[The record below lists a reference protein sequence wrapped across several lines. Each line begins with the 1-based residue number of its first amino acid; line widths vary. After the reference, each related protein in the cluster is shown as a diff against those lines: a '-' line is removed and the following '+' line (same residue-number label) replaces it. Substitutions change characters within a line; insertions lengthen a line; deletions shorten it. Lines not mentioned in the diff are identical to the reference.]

1 MEPKVLLDAV
11 YIPSEDV
18 VAREIEGELVIIPL
32 TAGIGD
38 VEDEL
43 FSLNETGRAIWD
55 KLDEKKTLND
65 LVEEL
70 SKEFKAEKGELEQD
84 VAGFLKELLKRGIVI
99 EIH

>member
-11 YIPSEDV
+11 YVPSEDI

-55 KLDEKKTLND
+55 KLEEKKTLND

-70 SKEFKAEKGELEQD
+70 SREFKTEKEKLEKD
-84 VAGFLKELLKRGIVI
+84 VVGFLKELLKRGIVI

>member
-1 MEPKVLLDAV
+1 MEPKVSPDAV
-11 YIPSEDV
+11 YVPSEDI

-55 KLDEKKTLND
+55 KLDQKKTLND

-70 SKEFKAEKGELEQD
+70 SREFKAEKDELEED
-84 VAGFLKELLKRGIVI
+84 VIGFLRELLKRGIVI